1 MSDNFGYE
9 DMVDGTEEEE
19 TTCSVEG
26 YSNNENDQQVNQQ
39 VEQNPQMVDVKP
51 VKLSKGKVTVI
62 VVVFVLLVLFILK
75 VLDGVHLT
83 RAVDTTG
90 QTQEVQMSTE
100 QIESVH
106 IENSTEVS
114 TKTDDFSTVSSEVSG
129 SSSEVSNNVNNST
142 IADESKGSVVEGSV
156 VTPEPVVV
164 EEKSVANFEVVSQ
177 EPVMGSEVQVNGIVK
192 GISMYKVGES
202 YTYGVNLILV
212 VGNDENLE
220 CTYFCPKKTADALG
234 IGMSLVVSY
243 QCDSVG
249 NICVVSISN

>member
-19 TTCSVEG
+19 STGYVEG
-26 YSNNENDQQVNQQ
+26 YSSNNDQQVNQQ
-39 VEQNPQMVDVKP
+39 AGQNPQMDDVKP
-51 VKLSKGKVTVI
+51 VKLSKGKVTII
-62 VVVFVLLVLFILK
+62 VVVFVLLVLFVLK

-83 RAVDTTG
+83 KAVDTTG
-90 QTQEVQMSTE
+90 QTQEVQTPTE
-100 QIESVH
+100 QIESVP

-114 TKTDDFSTVSSEVSG
+114 TKTDDFSIVSSEVSG
-129 SSSEVSNNVNNST
+129 SSAEVSNNVNNST
-142 IADESKGSVVEGSV
+142 VIDGNQGSVVEGAI
-156 VTPEPVVV
+156 VTPEPVTV
-164 EEKSVANFEVVSQ
+164 EEKSEANFEAVTQ
-177 EPVMGSEVQVNGIVK
+177 EPVMGAEVQVNGIVK
-192 GISMYKVGES
+192 GISMYKVGDS

>member
-19 TTCSVEG
+19 STGSVEG
-26 YSNNENDQQVNQQ
+26 YSSNNDQQVNQQ
-39 VEQNPQMVDVKP
+39 VGQNPQMDEVKP
-51 VKLSKGKVTVI
+51 VKLSKGKVTII

-90 QTQEVQMSTE
+90 QTQEVQTSTE
-100 QIESVH
+100 QIESVPV
-106 IENSTEVS
+106 ENSTEVP

-129 SSSEVSNNVNNST
+129 SSAEVSNNVNNST
-142 IADESKGSVVEGSV
+142 VIDRNQGSVVESAI
-156 VTPEPVVV
+156 VTPEPVVE
-164 EEKSVANFEVVSQ
+164 EEKSEANFEAVTQ
-177 EPVMGSEVQVNGIVK
+177 EPVMGAEVQVNGIVK

-212 VGNDENLE
+212 VGNDENIE

>member
-19 TTCSVEG
+19 STGSVEG
-26 YSNNENDQQVNQQ
+26 YSSNNDQQVNQQ
-39 VEQNPQMVDVKP
+39 VSQNPQMDEVKP
-51 VKLSKGKVTVI
+51 VKLSKGKVTII

-83 RAVDTTG
+83 RTVDTTG
-90 QTQEVQMSTE
+90 QTQEVQTPTE
-100 QIESVH
+100 QIESVPV
-106 IENSTEVS
+106 ENGTEVS

-129 SSSEVSNNVNNST
+129 SSAEVSNNGNNST
-142 IADESKGSVVEGSV
+142 VIDGNQGSVVEGAI
-156 VTPEPVVV
+156 VTPEPVTV
-164 EEKSVANFEVVSQ
+164 EEKSEANFEVVTQ
-177 EPVMGSEVQVNGIVK
+177 EPVMGAEVQVNGIVK
-192 GISMYKVGES
+192 GISMYKVGDS

>member
-9 DMVDGTEEEE
+9 DMIDGTEEEE
-19 TTCSVEG
+19 STGSVEG
-26 YSNNENDQQVNQQ
+26 YPSNSDQQVNKQ
-39 VEQNPQMVDVKP
+39 VSQTPQMDDVKP
-51 VKLSKGKVTVI
+51 VKLSKGKVTII

-90 QTQEVQMSTE
+90 QTQEVQTPTE
-100 QIESVH
+100 QIESVPV
-106 IENSTEVS
+106 ENGTEVS

-129 SSSEVSNNVNNST
+129 SSAEVSNNVNNST
-142 IADESKGSVVEGSV
+142 VIDGYQGSVVESAI
-156 VTPEPVVV
+156 VTREPVTV
-164 EEKSVANFEVVSQ
+164 EEKSEANFEAVTQ
-177 EPVMGSEVQVNGIVK
+177 EPVMGAEVQVNGIVK
-192 GISMYKVGES
+192 GISMYKVGDS

>member
-19 TTCSVEG
+19 STGSVEG
-26 YSNNENDQQVNQQ
+26 YSSSNNGQQVDQQVG
-39 VEQNPQMVDVKP
+39 QNPQMDDVKP
-51 VKLSKGKVTVI
+51 VKLSKGKVTII

-90 QTQEVQMSTE
+90 QTQEVQTPTE
-100 QIESVH
+100 QIESVP
-106 IENSTEVS
+106 IENGTEVS

-129 SSSEVSNNVNNST
+129 SSSEVSNSVNNST
-142 IADESKGSVVEGSV
+142 VNDGSQGNVVDGAI
-156 VTPEPVVV
+156 VTPEPVTI
-164 EEKSVANFEVVSQ
+164 EEKSEANFEVVSQ
-177 EPVMGSEVQVNGIVK
+177 EPVMGAEVQVNGIVK
-192 GISMYKVGES
+192 GISMYKVGDS

-234 IGMSLVVSY
+234 VGMSLVVSY

>member
-19 TTCSVEG
+19 STGSVEG
-26 YSNNENDQQVNQQ
+26 YSSNNDQQVNQQ
-39 VEQNPQMVDVKP
+39 VSQNPQMDEVKP
-51 VKLSKGKVTVI
+51 VKLSKGKVTII

-90 QTQEVQMSTE
+90 QTQEVQTPTE
-100 QIESVH
+100 QIESVPV
-106 IENSTEVS
+106 ENGTEVS

-129 SSSEVSNNVNNST
+129 SSAEVSNNVNNST
-142 IADESKGSVVEGSV
+142 VIDGNQGSVVEGAI
-156 VTPEPVVV
+156 VTPEPVTV
-164 EEKSVANFEVVSQ
+164 EEKSEANFEAVTQ
-177 EPVMGSEVQVNGIVK
+177 EPVMGAEVQVNGIVK
-192 GISMYKVGES
+192 GISMYRVGDS

>member
-19 TTCSVEG
+19 STGSVEG
-26 YSNNENDQQVNQQ
+26 YSSNNDQQVNQQ
-39 VEQNPQMVDVKP
+39 VSQNPQMDEVKP
-51 VKLSKGKVTVI
+51 VKLSKGKVTII

-83 RAVDTTG
+83 RAVDTIG
-90 QTQEVQMSTE
+90 QTQEVQAPTE
-100 QIESVH
+100 QIESVPV
-106 IENSTEVS
+106 ENSTEVS
-114 TKTDDFSTVSSEVSG
+114 TKTDDFSIVSSEVSG
-129 SSSEVSNNVNNST
+129 SSAEVSNNVNNST
-142 IADESKGSVVEGSV
+142 VIDGNQGSVVEGAI
-156 VTPEPVVV
+156 VTPEPVVE
-164 EEKSVANFEVVSQ
+164 EEKSEANFEAVTQ
-177 EPVMGSEVQVNGIVK
+177 EPVMGAEVQVNGIVK

>member
-19 TTCSVEG
+19 STGSVEG
-26 YSNNENDQQVNQQ
+26 YSSNNDQQVNQR
-39 VEQNPQMVDVKP
+39 VSQNPQMDEVKP
-51 VKLSKGKVTVI
+51 VKLSKGKVTII

-83 RAVDTTG
+83 RVVDTTG
-90 QTQEVQMSTE
+90 QTQEVQTHTE
-100 QIESVH
+100 QIESVPV
-106 IENSTEVS
+106 ENGTEVS

-129 SSSEVSNNVNNST
+129 SSAEVSNNVNNST
-142 IADESKGSVVEGSV
+142 VIDGNQGNVVEGAI
-156 VTPEPVVV
+156 VTPEPVVE
-164 EEKSVANFEVVSQ
+164 EEKSEANFEVVTQ
-177 EPVMGSEVQVNGIVK
+177 EPVMGAEVQVNGIVK
-192 GISMYKVGES
+192 GISMYKVGDS

>member
-19 TTCSVEG
+19 STGTVEG
-26 YSNNENDQQVNQQ
+26 YSSNNDQQVNQQ
-39 VEQNPQMVDVKP
+39 VGQNPQMDEVKP
-51 VKLSKGKVTVI
+51 VKLSKGKVTII

-90 QTQEVQMSTE
+90 QTQEVQAPTE
-100 QIESVH
+100 QIESVP
-106 IENSTEVS
+106 IENGTEVS
-114 TKTDDFSTVSSEVSG
+114 TKPDDFSTVSSEVSG
-129 SSSEVSNNVNNST
+129 SSAEVSNNVNNST
-142 IADESKGSVVEGSV
+142 VIDGNQGSVVEGAI
-156 VTPEPVVV
+156 VTPEPVIA
-164 EEKSVANFEVVSQ
+164 EEKSEANFEAVTQ
-177 EPVMGSEVQVNGIVK
+177 EPVMGAEVQVNGIVK
-192 GISMYKVGES
+192 GISMYKVGDS

>member
-1 MSDNFGYE
+1 MSDNFDYE

-19 TTCSVEG
+19 TTGPVEG
-26 YSNNENDQQVNQQ
+26 YLGGTTEQQVQQ
-39 VEQNPQMVDVKP
+39 NVQMEDVKP
-51 VKLSKGKVTVI
+51 VKLSKGKVTIV

-83 RAVDTTG
+83 RQTDVPT
-90 QTQEVQMSTE
+90 QTQEVQTPTE
-100 QIESVH
+100 QIESVTS
-106 IENSTEVS
+106 ENGSEVPI
-114 TKTDDFSTVSSEVSG
+114 KNDDFSTVSSEVNSG
-129 SSSEVSNNVNNST
+129 SSDNSNVVDNST
-142 IADESKGSVVEGSV
+142 VSEGSQTGIVEGTV

-164 EEKSVANFEVVSQ
+164 EEKPEANFEAVVQ
-177 EPVMGSEVQVNGIVK
+177 EPVMGAEVQVNGIVK
-192 GISMYKVGES
+192 GISMYKVGDS

>member
-19 TTCSVEG
+19 STGSVEG
-26 YSNNENDQQVNQQ
+26 YSSNNDQQVNQQ
-39 VEQNPQMVDVKP
+39 VGQNPQMDEVKP
-51 VKLSKGKVTVI
+51 VKLSKGKVTII

-90 QTQEVQMSTE
+90 QTQEVQTPTE
-100 QIESVH
+100 QIESVPV
-106 IENSTEVS
+106 ENSTEVP

-129 SSSEVSNNVNNST
+129 SSAEVSNNVNNST
-142 IADESKGSVVEGSV
+142 VIDENQGSVVEGAI
-156 VTPEPVVV
+156 VTPEPVVE
-164 EEKSVANFEVVSQ
+164 EEKSKANFEAVTQ
-177 EPVMGSEVQVNGIVK
+177 EPVMGTEVQVNGIVK
-192 GISMYKVGES
+192 GISMYKVGDS

>member
-19 TTCSVEG
+19 STGSVEG
-26 YSNNENDQQVNQQ
+26 YSSNNDQQVNQQ
-39 VEQNPQMVDVKP
+39 VGQNPQMDEVKP
-51 VKLSKGKVTVI
+51 VKLSKGKVTII

-83 RAVDTTG
+83 RAVDTNG
-90 QTQEVQMSTE
+90 QTQEVQTPTE
-100 QIESVH
+100 QIESVPV
-106 IENSTEVS
+106 ENGTEVS

-129 SSSEVSNNVNNST
+129 SSAEVSNNANNST
-142 IADESKGSVVEGSV
+142 VIDGTQGSVVEGAI
-156 VTPEPVVV
+156 VTPEPVTV
-164 EEKSVANFEVVSQ
+164 EEKSEANFEAVTQ
-177 EPVMGSEVQVNGIVK
+177 EPVMGAEVQVNGIVK
-192 GISMYKVGES
+192 GISMYKVGDS

>member
-19 TTCSVEG
+19 STGSVEG
-26 YSNNENDQQVNQQ
+26 YSSNSDQQVNQH
-39 VEQNPQMVDVKP
+39 VCQNPQMDDVKP
-51 VKLSKGKVTVI
+51 VKLSKGKVTII

-90 QTQEVQMSTE
+90 QTQEVQTPTE
-100 QIESVH
+100 QIESVPV
-106 IENSTEVS
+106 ENGTEVS

-129 SSSEVSNNVNNST
+129 SSAEVSNNVNNFT
-142 IADESKGSVVEGSV
+142 VIDDNQGSVVEGAI
-156 VTPEPVVV
+156 VTPEPVTV
-164 EEKSVANFEVVSQ
+164 EEKSEANFEAVTQ
-177 EPVMGSEVQVNGIVK
+177 EPVMGAEVQVNGIVK
-192 GISMYKVGES
+192 GISMYKVGDS

>member
-19 TTCSVEG
+19 STGSVEG
-26 YSNNENDQQVNQQ
+26 YPSNNDQQVNQQ
-39 VEQNPQMVDVKP
+39 VSQNPQMDEVKP
-51 VKLSKGKVTVI
+51 VKLSKGKVTII

-90 QTQEVQMSTE
+90 QTQEVQTPTE
-100 QIESVH
+100 QIESVSV
-106 IENSTEVS
+106 ENGTEVS

-129 SSSEVSNNVNNST
+129 SSAEVSNNVNSST
-142 IADESKGSVVEGSV
+142 VIDGNHGSVVEGAI
-156 VTPEPVVV
+156 VTPEPVTV
-164 EEKSVANFEVVSQ
+164 EEKSEANFEAVTQ
-177 EPVMGSEVQVNGIVK
+177 EPVMGAEVQVNGIVK
-192 GISMYKVGES
+192 GISMYKVGDS